1 MRHLAAWTAGNHQR
15 CRPPARK
22 TRCKRSG
29 CPCCR
34 GLPGA
39 IKRGAI
45 GCARSHCVTGCARH
59 AGPLSRLPYPGA
71 PDGTRRR
78 CSPWPPSPAVIAR
91 APTRAQ
97 RSRGDEPAPSGMAGA
112 AHRWA
117 RPAQHR
123 RATRDGGL
131 APAAA
136 WASSPL
142 PGASGA
148 PAAPPGAPPAAVSG
162 GRAHGCRAR
171 VRLQGAQ
178 RPRAPPGIPRRPG
191 IHRGDARARHR
202 GLAAGVWDGAGG
214 TAHARPAAPCPPRW
228 APPTPRRGAVFT
240 LRPGPGPWAALL
252 PAVASYR
259 QRRD

>member
-91 APTRAQ
+91 APTRAR
-97 RSRGDEPAPSGMAGA
+97 RSRGDAARTVRHGRRRPSVGSACPTSSRHPGWGAGARGGVGVLTPAGRFWRPRGTTWRPSCCRLRRTGARLPRPCAPSRRTASASPTGDT
-112 AHRWA
+112 
-117 RPAQHR
+117 AQTGH
-123 RATRDGGL
+123 
-131 APAAA
+131 P
-136 WASSPL
+136 
-142 PGASGA
+142 
-148 PAAPPGAPPAAVSG
+148 
-162 GRAHGCRAR
+162 
-171 VRLQGAQ
+171 
-178 RPRAPPGIPRRPG
+178 
-191 IHRGDARARHR
+191 
-202 GLAAGVWDGAGG
+202 
-214 TAHARPAAPCPPRW
+214 
-228 APPTPRRGAVFT
+228 
-240 LRPGPGPWAALL
+240 
-252 PAVASYR
+252 
-259 QRRD
+259 